1 MQRWAN
7 DLLAALNS
15 AFAGSSAPVGAYAV
29 SGLPGAQRALNV
41 ATATTADVAAVLG
54 TLVQDLETSG
64 VVTR

>member
-1 MQRWAN
+1 MERWAA
-7 DLLAALNS
+7 DLLAALNA
-15 AFAGSSAPVGAYAV
+15 AFAGWAAPTGAYAIT
-29 SGLPGAQRALNV
+29 GLPAQQRALDV